1 MQNDHIEND
10 IEIRS
15 VEIPPK
21 VIEDY
26 HLEKGD
32 ELQLHL
38 DGASITI
45 TFNKDIDKSDTI
57 PLKNFLVPAFI
68 TTLLFFLY
76 FLYIQK
82 RYIPLIG
89 DDSIAGFV
97 LTLGMLSGMIGFTNL
112 FIKAKKQNVPNS
124 FRLISYRTFPT
135 IVLAFGVILFMSLLL
150 LFQFVGDVF
159 LGVNFDIWT
168 AAIINFVFVSL
179 INYVM
184 NLLANKISTR
194 LVMNTLAITIIGG
207 SLTAMATNKDLQWWQ
222 YNLSFLGTQE
232 AISSWN
238 FNITLIFSAL
248 LMIALIDFLFVNLS
262 LKFEKTKKL
271 GFLRL
276 LLVLTALSLGGVGL
290 FPHNDNVFFQ
300 YLHNRSAL
308 NLVYLILILIVSVR
322 WLLPQIS
329 KHFIQLSYIICAS
342 LIVCIFLFQG
352 VGYLSLTAFEILAF
366 ALAFAWLF
374 VLFQEM
380 ERLVYDTG
388 SSYTVKIK

>member
-271 GFLRL
+271 GFLKL
-276 LLVLTALSLGGVGL
+276 LLMLTALSLGGVGL

-329 KHFIQLSYIICAS
+329 KHFIQLSNIICVT